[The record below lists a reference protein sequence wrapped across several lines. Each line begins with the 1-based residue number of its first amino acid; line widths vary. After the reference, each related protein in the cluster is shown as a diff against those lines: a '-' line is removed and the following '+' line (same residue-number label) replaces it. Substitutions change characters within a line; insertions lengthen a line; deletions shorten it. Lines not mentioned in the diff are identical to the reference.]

1 MQFGVSNI
9 GWDIDK
15 SELMFQT
22 LSKMDIS
29 NIEVAPT
36 KVCSWDDTNLFNKLK
51 EYKYLAQSNGIN
63 ICGLQSI
70 YYTKPFNVFRDVEF
84 IEHFKLVIEVSKFL
98 GASYIV
104 YGSPKTR
111 FISSQDDPNRFID
124 IFSELSNISGDVN
137 ICIEPNPTLYG
148 CNFITN
154 VKEGFDIV
162 SKINKSNVK
171 LHIDTSEII
180 INNERIEDI
189 DTTFSRT
196 CHISNPGLS
205 KISSDYSDIYNNVF
219 DLDLDFITLESM
231 DCNSIESLIE
241 QLSYI
246 EKIKK

>member
-1 MQFGVSNI
+1 M
-9 GWDIDK
+9 
-15 SELMFQT
+15 
-22 LSKMDIS
+22 
-29 NIEVAPT
+29 
-36 KVCSWDDTNLFNKLK
+36 
-51 EYKYLAQSNGIN
+51 
-63 ICGLQSI
+63 
-70 YYTKPFNVFRDVEF
+70 
-84 IEHFKLVIEVSKFL
+84 
-98 GASYIV
+98 
-104 YGSPKTR
+104 
-111 FISSQDDPNRFID
+111 
-124 IFSELSNISGDVN
+124 
-137 ICIEPNPTLYG
+137 
-148 CNFITN
+148 
-154 VKEGFDIV
+154 
-162 SKINKSNVK
+162 K